1 MLEFAGNNY
10 IYLSKLKK
18 DKIRKI
24 RESEEGNA
32 PQAPALNAQNNSNK
46 MSIEND
52 EISKKLNKY
61 GQQNQNQQ
69 NIKEDNASDSSDDAY
84 LSVNFKDF
92 NIDLEN
98 SRINPLNMSNQ
109 NAAPDISF
117 KKAIDTNACVIRY
130 KDLQNQEPSISK
142 LYQCSK
148 CKAYL
153 NKYSKIDKSN
163 EGSTFDWT
171 CEFCSNLNKNL
182 NIQNDSFPK
191 NEIYEN
197 CLDLQEKVTISNE
210 DTSLIFCFDK
220 SGSMCQSYYIEENLK
235 QKFNRLFNKANKSHA
250 SLFDNYENV
259 TDFSNFDFN
268 KNNTNY
274 VSRLDLVKLSIEN
287 NIKSLLEHSPNVKV
301 GIVSFGSDIEV
312 KGDCLSNV
320 LKIKEKDMENE
331 KKIISIGEENTNLI
345 KNSIKQSSQ
354 SIIKSLRE
362 IEEEGST
369 ALGPA
374 VLLSLS
380 LLKNAKNGSR
390 IFLCTDGMSN
400 LGIGSLEE
408 NKEKAAE
415 FYTKIGNM
423 AKEKGIM
430 ISLITFEDSESEIY
444 ILKNMVELSGGE
456 IIRVN
461 PSQILEGFNDLL
473 ENNVIASDV
482 EVKLHLNKCMTFR
495 DEEKINMIN
504 DESTYYKKIGNAA
517 KETETYHELKF
528 KSSIKLAEYKDINF
542 DQLYNLIFQLELK
555 YKKTDGKRYIRVITQ
570 NLEVSDNKD
579 TVNKQAKMN
588 IISTLQSRK
597 SAKLAG
603 QGDLMQAQA
612 QIHVARNFLF
622 SNSNNNQ
629 NNQQIFQQ
637 FNRNMNSF
645 HNNMNMNNQMA
656 MSPNLF
662 QFHGGLFGNN
672 NNKNPN
678 HGGLFGN
685 INNMNSNHGGLF
697 GNNNNMNQN
706 HQSLFGNNNNMNQ
719 NHGGLFGNNN
729 NMNNTNHGGLF
740 GNMNNNMNNNMMMN
754 NMNNMNNNMM
764 MNNMNNNSDSLSA
777 QIFQIAHSSENQNNM
792 NFMRNQNNFS

>member
-24 RESEEGNA
+24 RDSEEGNA
-32 PQAPALNAQNNSNK
+32 PQAPSLNAQNNSNK
-46 MSIEND
+46 MSIESD
-52 EISKKLNKY
+52 DISKKLNKY

-69 NIKEDNASDSSDDAY
+69 NIKEDNASVSSDDAY

-130 KDLQNQEPSISK
+130 KEIQNQEPSISK
-142 LYQCSK
+142 FYQCSK

-153 NKYSKIDKSN
+153 NKYSKLSKSN
-163 EGSTFDWT
+163 EGNTFEWT
-171 CEFCSNLNKNL
+171 CEFCSNLNKDL

-191 NEIYEN
+191 NQIYEN
-197 CLDLQEKVTISNE
+197 CLDLQEKVNISNE
-210 DTSLIFCFDK
+210 DSSLIFCFDK
-220 SGSMCQSYYIEENLK
+220 SGSMCQSYYIEEKLK
-235 QKFNRLFNKANKSHA
+235 QKFNRLFNKANKAHA

-320 LKIKEKDMENE
+320 MKINEKDMDNE
-331 KKIISIGEENTNLI
+331 KRIISIGEENTNLI

-542 DQLYNLIFQLELK
+542 DELYNLIFQVELK

-603 QGDLMQAQA
+603 QGNLMQAQA
-612 QIHVARNFLF
+612 QIHAARNFLF

-629 NNQQIFQQ
+629 NNQLIFHQ
-637 FNRNMNSF
+637 FNSNMNSF
-645 HNNMNMNNQMA
+645 HNNMNMSNQMA

-662 QFHGGLFGNN
+662 QPHGGLFGNN
-672 NNKNPN
+672 N
-678 HGGLFGN
+678 
-685 INNMNSNHGGLF
+685 NNMNSNHGGLF
-697 GNNNNMNQN
+697 GNNNNMN
-706 HQSLFGNNNNMNQ
+706 S

-729 NMNNTNHGGLF
+729 NMNSNHGGLF
-740 GNMNNNMNNNMMMN
+740 GNMNNNMSNNMMLT
-754 NMNNMNNNMM
+754 NMNTNMNNNMM
-764 MNNMNNNSDSLSA
+764 ITHMNNNSDSLSA

-792 NFMRNQNNFS
+792 NFTRNQNNFS

>member
-10 IYLSKLKK
+10 IYLPKIKK

-24 RESEEGNA
+24 RQSEEGNA
-32 PQAPALNAQNNSNK
+32 PQAPALNAQSNLNK

-52 EISKKLNKY
+52 EMSKKLKQY
-61 GQQNQNQQ
+61 GQLNQNQQ
-69 NIKEDNASDSSDDAY
+69 KIKDDNASDSSDDAY

-130 KDLQNQEPSISK
+130 KNLQNNEQSISQF
-142 LYQCSK
+142 YQCSK
-148 CKAYL
+148 CQAYL
-153 NKYSKIDKSN
+153 NKYSKVIKSN
-163 EGSTFDWT
+163 LDNTFEWT

-182 NIQNDSFPK
+182 HIRDDAFPK
-191 NEIYEN
+191 DSIYEN
-197 CLDLQEKVTISNE
+197 CLDLKEKVTISNE

-235 QKFNRLFNKANKSHA
+235 KKFNRLFNKANKSHA

-287 NIKSLLEHSPNVKV
+287 NIKSLLENSPNVKV
-301 GIVSFGSDIEV
+301 GIVTFGSDIEV

-320 LKIKEKDMENE
+320 MRIKEKDMDNENR
-331 KKIISIGEENTNLI
+331 IISIGQENTNLI

-380 LLKNAKNGSR
+380 LLKNAKIGSR

-415 FYTKIGNM
+415 FYSKIGNM
-423 AKEKGIM
+423 AKEKGIV

-495 DEEKINMIN
+495 DEEKINMLN

-517 KETETYHELKF
+517 RETETYHELKF
-528 KSSIKLAEYKDINF
+528 KSSIKLAEYKDIDF
-542 DQLYNLIFQLELK
+542 DKLYNLIFQVELK

-588 IISTLQSRK
+588 IVSTLQSRK

-603 QGDLMQAQA
+603 QGNLMQAQA
-612 QIHVARNFLF
+612 QIHAARNFLF
-622 SNSNNNQ
+622 SNSNNNY
-629 NNQQIFQQ
+629 NNQQIFHQ

-645 HNNMNMNNQMA
+645 HNNMNMSNMMA
-656 MSPNLF
+656 MSPNF
-662 QFHGGLFGNN
+662 NQNKGGLFGNN
-672 NNKNPN
+672 N
-678 HGGLFGN
+678 
-685 INNMNSNHGGLF
+685 MNQGGLF
-697 GNNNNMNQN
+697 GNNNMNQ
-706 HQSLFGNNNNMNQ
+706 
-719 NHGGLFGNNN
+719 GGLFGNNN
-729 NMNNTNHGGLF
+729 MNQGGLF
-740 GNMNNNMNNNMMMN
+740 GNV
-754 NMNNMNNNMM
+754 NNNMM
-764 MNNMNNNSDSLSA
+764 MNNMNNNMSNQMMMTNMNNNMNNQMMMTNMNNNNNSDFLSA
-777 QIFQIAHSSENQNNM
+777 QIFQIAHASENQNN
-792 NFMRNQNNFS
+792 NIFQRSQNNHA

>member
-10 IYLSKLKK
+10 IYLPKIKK

-24 RESEEGNA
+24 RQSEEGNA
-32 PQAPALNAQNNSNK
+32 PQAPALNAQSNLNK

-52 EISKKLNKY
+52 EMSKKLKQY
-61 GQQNQNQQ
+61 GQLNQNQQ
-69 NIKEDNASDSSDDAY
+69 KIKDDNASDSSDDAY

-130 KDLQNQEPSISK
+130 KNLQNNEQSISQF
-142 LYQCSK
+142 YQCSK
-148 CKAYL
+148 CQAYL
-153 NKYSKIDKSN
+153 NKYSKVIKSN
-163 EGSTFDWT
+163 LDNTFEWT

-182 NIQNDSFPK
+182 HIRDDAFPK
-191 NEIYEN
+191 DSIYEN
-197 CLDLQEKVTISNE
+197 CLDLKEKVTISNE

-235 QKFNRLFNKANKSHA
+235 KKFNRLFNKANKSHA

-287 NIKSLLEHSPNVKV
+287 NIKSLLENSPNVKV
-301 GIVSFGSDIEV
+301 GIVTFGSDIEV

-320 LKIKEKDMENE
+320 MRIKEKDMDNENR
-331 KKIISIGEENTNLI
+331 IISIGQENTNLI

-380 LLKNAKNGSR
+380 LLKNAKIGSR

-423 AKEKGIM
+423 AKEKGIV

-517 KETETYHELKF
+517 RETETYHELKF
-528 KSSIKLAEYKDINF
+528 KSSIKLAEYKDIDF
-542 DQLYNLIFQLELK
+542 DKLYNLIFQVELK

-588 IISTLQSRK
+588 IVSTLQSRK

-603 QGDLMQAQA
+603 QGNLMQAQA
-612 QIHVARNFLF
+612 QIHAARNFLF
-622 SNSNNNQ
+622 SNSNNNY
-629 NNQQIFQQ
+629 NNQQIFHQ

-645 HNNMNMNNQMA
+645 HNNMNMNNMMA
-656 MSPNLF
+656 MSPNF
-662 QFHGGLFGNN
+662 NQNKGGLFGNN
-672 NNKNPN
+672 N
-678 HGGLFGN
+678 
-685 INNMNSNHGGLF
+685 MNQGGLF
-697 GNNNNMNQN
+697 GNNNMNQ
-706 HQSLFGNNNNMNQ
+706 
-719 NHGGLFGNNN
+719 GGLFGNV
-729 NMNNTNHGGLF
+729 
-740 GNMNNNMNNNMMMN
+740 
-754 NMNNMNNNMM
+754 NNNMM
-764 MNNMNNNSDSLSA
+764 MNNMNNNMSNQMMMTNMNNNMNNQMMMTNMNNNNNSDFLSA
-777 QIFQIAHSSENQNNM
+777 QIFQIAHASENQNN
-792 NFMRNQNNFS
+792 NIFQRSQNNHA

>member
-24 RESEEGNA
+24 RDSEEGNA
-32 PQAPALNAQNNSNK
+32 PQAPSLNAQNNSNK
-46 MSIEND
+46 MSIESD
-52 EISKKLNKY
+52 DISKKLNKY

-69 NIKEDNASDSSDDAY
+69 NIKEDNASVSSDDAY

-130 KDLQNQEPSISK
+130 KEIQNQEPSISK
-142 LYQCSK
+142 FYQCSK

-153 NKYSKIDKSN
+153 NKYSKLSKSN
-163 EGSTFDWT
+163 EGNTFEWT
-171 CEFCSNLNKNL
+171 CEFCSNLNKDL

-191 NEIYEN
+191 NQIYEN
-197 CLDLQEKVTISNE
+197 CLDLQEKVNISNE
-210 DTSLIFCFDK
+210 DSSLIFCFDK
-220 SGSMCQSYYIEENLK
+220 SGSMCQSYYIEEKLK
-235 QKFNRLFNKANKSHA
+235 QKFNRLFNKANKAHA

-320 LKIKEKDMENE
+320 MKINEKDMDNE
-331 KKIISIGEENTNLI
+331 KRIISIGEENTNLI

-542 DQLYNLIFQLELK
+542 DELYNLIFQVELK

-603 QGDLMQAQA
+603 QGNLMQAQA
-612 QIHVARNFLF
+612 QIHAARNFLF

-629 NNQQIFQQ
+629 NNQLIFHQ
-637 FNRNMNSF
+637 FNSNMNSF
-645 HNNMNMNNQMA
+645 HNNMNMSNQMA

-662 QFHGGLFGNN
+662 QPHAGLFGNN
-672 NNKNPN
+672 
-678 HGGLFGN
+678 
-685 INNMNSNHGGLF
+685 NNMNSNHGGLF
-697 GNNNNMNQN
+697 GNNNNMN
-706 HQSLFGNNNNMNQ
+706 S

-729 NMNNTNHGGLF
+729 HMNSNYGGGLF
-740 GNMNNNMNNNMMMN
+740 GNMNNNMSNNMMLT
-754 NMNNMNNNMM
+754 NMNTNMNNNMM
-764 MNNMNNNSDSLSA
+764 ITHMNNNSDSLSA

-792 NFMRNQNNFS
+792 NFTRNQNNFS

>member
-24 RESEEGNA
+24 RDSEEGNA
-32 PQAPALNAQNNSNK
+32 PQAPSLNAQNNSNK
-46 MSIEND
+46 MSIESD
-52 EISKKLNKY
+52 DISKKLNKY

-69 NIKEDNASDSSDDAY
+69 NIKEDNASVSSDDAY

-130 KDLQNQEPSISK
+130 KEIQNQEPSISK
-142 LYQCSK
+142 FYQCSK

-153 NKYSKIDKSN
+153 NKYSKLSKSN
-163 EGSTFDWT
+163 EGNTFEWT
-171 CEFCSNLNKNL
+171 CEFCSNLNKDL

-191 NEIYEN
+191 NQIYEN
-197 CLDLQEKVTISNE
+197 CLDLQEKVNISNE
-210 DTSLIFCFDK
+210 DSSLIFCFDK
-220 SGSMCQSYYIEENLK
+220 SGSMCQSYYIEEKLK
-235 QKFNRLFNKANKSHA
+235 QKFNRLFNKANKAHA

-320 LKIKEKDMENE
+320 MKINEKDMENE
-331 KKIISIGEENTNLI
+331 KRIISIGEENTNLI

-542 DQLYNLIFQLELK
+542 DELYNLIFQVELK

-603 QGDLMQAQA
+603 QGNLMQAQA
-612 QIHVARNFLF
+612 QIHAARNFLF

-629 NNQQIFQQ
+629 NNQLIFHQ
-637 FNRNMNSF
+637 FNSNMNSF
-645 HNNMNMNNQMA
+645 HNNMNMSNQMA

-662 QFHGGLFGNN
+662 QPHGGLFGNN
-672 NNKNPN
+672 N
-678 HGGLFGN
+678 
-685 INNMNSNHGGLF
+685 NNMNSNHGGLF
-697 GNNNNMNQN
+697 GNNNNMN
-706 HQSLFGNNNNMNQ
+706 S
-719 NHGGLFGNNN
+719 
-729 NMNNTNHGGLF
+729 NHGGLF
-740 GNMNNNMNNNMMMN
+740 GNMNNNMSNNMMLT
-754 NMNNMNNNMM
+754 NMNTNMNNNMM
-764 MNNMNNNSDSLSA
+764 ITHMNNNSDSLSA

-792 NFMRNQNNFS
+792 NFTRNQNNFS

>member
-24 RESEEGNA
+24 RDSEEGNA
-32 PQAPALNAQNNSNK
+32 PQAPSLNAQNNSNK
-46 MSIEND
+46 MSIESD
-52 EISKKLNKY
+52 DISKKLNKY

-69 NIKEDNASDSSDDAY
+69 NIKEDNASVSSDDAY

-130 KDLQNQEPSISK
+130 KEIQNQEPSISK
-142 LYQCSK
+142 FYQCSK

-153 NKYSKIDKSN
+153 NKYSKLSKSN
-163 EGSTFDWT
+163 EGNTFEWT
-171 CEFCSNLNKNL
+171 CEFCSNLNKDL

-191 NEIYEN
+191 NQIYEN
-197 CLDLQEKVTISNE
+197 CLDLQEKVNISNE
-210 DTSLIFCFDK
+210 DSSLIFCFDK
-220 SGSMCQSYYIEENLK
+220 SGSMCQSYFIEEKLK
-235 QKFNRLFNKANKSHA
+235 QKFNRLFNKANKAHA

-320 LKIKEKDMENE
+320 MKINEKDMENE
-331 KKIISIGEENTNLI
+331 KRIISIGEENTNLI

-542 DQLYNLIFQLELK
+542 DELYNLIFQVELK

-603 QGDLMQAQA
+603 QGNLMQAQA
-612 QIHVARNFLF
+612 QIHAARNFLF

-629 NNQQIFQQ
+629 NNQLIFHQ
-637 FNRNMNSF
+637 FNSNMNSF
-645 HNNMNMNNQMA
+645 HNNMNMSNQMA

-662 QFHGGLFGNN
+662 Q
-672 NNKNPN
+672 P
-678 HGGLFGN
+678 
-685 INNMNSNHGGLF
+685 HGGLF
-697 GNNNNMNQN
+697 GNNNNMN
-706 HQSLFGNNNNMNQ
+706 S
-719 NHGGLFGNNN
+719 
-729 NMNNTNHGGLF
+729 NHGGLF
-740 GNMNNNMNNNMMMN
+740 GNMNNNMNNNMMLT
-754 NMNNMNNNMM
+754 NMNTNMNNNMM
-764 MNNMNNNSDSLSA
+764 ITHMNNNSDSLSA

-792 NFMRNQNNFS
+792 NFTRNQNNFS

>member
-24 RESEEGNA
+24 RDSEEGNA
-32 PQAPALNAQNNSNK
+32 PQAPSLNAQNNSNK
-46 MSIEND
+46 MSIESD
-52 EISKKLNKY
+52 DISKKLNKY

-69 NIKEDNASDSSDDAY
+69 NIKEDNASVSSDDAY

-130 KDLQNQEPSISK
+130 KEIQNQEPSISK
-142 LYQCSK
+142 FYQCSK

-153 NKYSKIDKSN
+153 NKYSKLSKSN
-163 EGSTFDWT
+163 EGNTFEWT
-171 CEFCSNLNKNL
+171 CEFCSNLNKDL

-191 NEIYEN
+191 NQIYEN
-197 CLDLQEKVTISNE
+197 CLDLQEKVNISNE
-210 DTSLIFCFDK
+210 DSSLIFCFDK
-220 SGSMCQSYYIEENLK
+220 SGSMCQSYYIEEKLK
-235 QKFNRLFNKANKSHA
+235 QKFNRLFNKANKAHA

-320 LKIKEKDMENE
+320 MKINEKDMDNE
-331 KKIISIGEENTNLI
+331 KRIISIGEENTNLI

-542 DQLYNLIFQLELK
+542 DELYNLIFQVELK

-603 QGDLMQAQA
+603 QGNLMQAQA
-612 QIHVARNFLF
+612 QIHAARNFLF

-629 NNQQIFQQ
+629 NNQLIFHQ
-637 FNRNMNSF
+637 FNSNMNSF
-645 HNNMNMNNQMA
+645 HNNMNMSNQMA

-662 QFHGGLFGNN
+662 QPHGGLFGNN
-672 NNKNPN
+672 N
-678 HGGLFGN
+678 
-685 INNMNSNHGGLF
+685 NNMNSNHGGLF
-697 GNNNNMNQN
+697 GNNNNMN
-706 HQSLFGNNNNMNQ
+706 S
-719 NHGGLFGNNN
+719 
-729 NMNNTNHGGLF
+729 NHGGLF
-740 GNMNNNMNNNMMMN
+740 GNMNNNMSNNMMLT
-754 NMNNMNNNMM
+754 NMNTNMNNNMM
-764 MNNMNNNSDSLSA
+764 ITHMNNNSDSLSA

-792 NFMRNQNNFS
+792 NFTRNQNNFS

>member
-10 IYLSKLKK
+10 IYLPKIKK

-24 RESEEGNA
+24 RQSEEGNA
-32 PQAPALNAQNNSNK
+32 PQAPALNAQSNLNK

-52 EISKKLNKY
+52 EMSKKLKQY
-61 GQQNQNQQ
+61 GQLNQNQQ
-69 NIKEDNASDSSDDAY
+69 KIKDDNASDSSDDAY

-130 KDLQNQEPSISK
+130 KNLQNNEQSISQF
-142 LYQCSK
+142 YQCSK
-148 CKAYL
+148 CQAYL
-153 NKYSKIDKSN
+153 NKYSKVIKSN
-163 EGSTFDWT
+163 LDNTFEWT

-182 NIQNDSFPK
+182 HIRDDAFPK
-191 NEIYEN
+191 DSIYEN
-197 CLDLQEKVTISNE
+197 CLDLKEKVTISNE

-235 QKFNRLFNKANKSHA
+235 KKFNRLFNKANKSHA

-287 NIKSLLEHSPNVKV
+287 NIKSLLENSPNVKV
-301 GIVSFGSDIEV
+301 GIVTFGSDIEV

-320 LKIKEKDMENE
+320 MRIKEKDMDNENR
-331 KKIISIGEENTNLI
+331 IISIGQENTNLI

-380 LLKNAKNGSR
+380 LLKNAKIGSR

-423 AKEKGIM
+423 AKEKGIV

-517 KETETYHELKF
+517 RETETYHELKF
-528 KSSIKLAEYKDINF
+528 KSSIKLAEYKDIDF
-542 DQLYNLIFQLELK
+542 DKLYNLIFQVELK

-588 IISTLQSRK
+588 IVSTLQSRK

-603 QGDLMQAQA
+603 QGNLMQAQA
-612 QIHVARNFLF
+612 QIHAARNFLF
-622 SNSNNNQ
+622 SNSNNNY
-629 NNQQIFQQ
+629 NNQQIFHQ

-645 HNNMNMNNQMA
+645 HNNMNMNNMMA
-656 MSPNLF
+656 MSPNF
-662 QFHGGLFGNN
+662 NQNKGGLFGNN
-672 NNKNPN
+672 N
-678 HGGLFGN
+678 
-685 INNMNSNHGGLF
+685 MNQGGLF
-697 GNNNNMNQN
+697 GNNNMNQ
-706 HQSLFGNNNNMNQ
+706 
-719 NHGGLFGNNN
+719 GGLFGNNN
-729 NMNNTNHGGLF
+729 MNQGGLF
-740 GNMNNNMNNNMMMN
+740 GNV
-754 NMNNMNNNMM
+754 NNNMM
-764 MNNMNNNSDSLSA
+764 MNNMNNNMSNQMMMTNMNNNMNNQMMMTNMNNNNNSDFLSA
-777 QIFQIAHSSENQNNM
+777 QIFQIAHASENQNN
-792 NFMRNQNNFS
+792 NIFQRSQNNHA

>member
-24 RESEEGNA
+24 RDSEEGNA
-32 PQAPALNAQNNSNK
+32 PQAPSLNAQNNSNK
-46 MSIEND
+46 MSIESD
-52 EISKKLNKY
+52 DISKKLNKY

-69 NIKEDNASDSSDDAY
+69 NIKEDNASVSSDDAY

-130 KDLQNQEPSISK
+130 KEIQNQEPSISK
-142 LYQCSK
+142 FYQCSK

-153 NKYSKIDKSN
+153 NKYSKLSKSN
-163 EGSTFDWT
+163 EGNTFEWT
-171 CEFCSNLNKNL
+171 CEFCSNLNKDL

-191 NEIYEN
+191 NQIYEN
-197 CLDLQEKVTISNE
+197 CLDLQEKVNISNE
-210 DTSLIFCFDK
+210 DSSLIFCFDK
-220 SGSMCQSYYIEENLK
+220 SGSMCQSYYIEEKLK
-235 QKFNRLFNKANKSHA
+235 QKFNRLFNKANKAHA

-320 LKIKEKDMENE
+320 MKINEKDMDNE
-331 KKIISIGEENTNLI
+331 KRIISIGEENTNLI

-542 DQLYNLIFQLELK
+542 DELYNLIFQVELK

-603 QGDLMQAQA
+603 QGNLMQAQA
-612 QIHVARNFLF
+612 QIHAARNFLF

-629 NNQQIFQQ
+629 NNQLIFHQ
-637 FNRNMNSF
+637 FNSNMNSF
-645 HNNMNMNNQMA
+645 HNNMNMSNQMA

-662 QFHGGLFGNN
+662 QPNAGLFGNN
-672 NNKNPN
+672 
-678 HGGLFGN
+678 
-685 INNMNSNHGGLF
+685 NNMNSNHGGLF
-697 GNNNNMNQN
+697 GNNNHMNSN
-706 HQSLFGNNNNMNQ
+706 YG
-719 NHGGLFGNNN
+719 
-729 NMNNTNHGGLF
+729 GGLF
-740 GNMNNNMNNNMMMN
+740 GNMNNNMSNNMMLT
-754 NMNNMNNNMM
+754 NMNTNMNNNMM
-764 MNNMNNNSDSLSA
+764 ITHMNNNSDSLSA

-792 NFMRNQNNFS
+792 NFTRNQNNFS

>member
-24 RESEEGNA
+24 RDSEEGNA
-32 PQAPALNAQNNSNK
+32 PQAPSLNAQNNSNK
-46 MSIEND
+46 MSIESD
-52 EISKKLNKY
+52 DISKKLNKY

-69 NIKEDNASDSSDDAY
+69 NIKEDNASVSSDDAY

-130 KDLQNQEPSISK
+130 KEIQNQEPSISK
-142 LYQCSK
+142 FYQCSK

-153 NKYSKIDKSN
+153 NKYSKLSKSN
-163 EGSTFDWT
+163 EGNTFEWT
-171 CEFCSNLNKNL
+171 CEFCSNLNKDL

-191 NEIYEN
+191 NQIYEN
-197 CLDLQEKVTISNE
+197 CLDLQEKVNISNE
-210 DTSLIFCFDK
+210 DSSLIFCFDK
-220 SGSMCQSYYIEENLK
+220 SGSMCQSYYIEEKLK
-235 QKFNRLFNKANKSHA
+235 QKFNRLFNKANKAHA

-320 LKIKEKDMENE
+320 MKINEKDMENE
-331 KKIISIGEENTNLI
+331 KRIISIGEENTNLI

-542 DQLYNLIFQLELK
+542 DELYNLIFQVELK

-603 QGDLMQAQA
+603 QGNLMQAQA
-612 QIHVARNFLF
+612 QIHAARNFLF

-629 NNQQIFQQ
+629 NNQLIFHQ
-637 FNRNMNSF
+637 FNSNMNSF
-645 HNNMNMNNQMA
+645 HNNMNMSNQMA

-662 QFHGGLFGNN
+662 QPNAGLFGNN
-672 NNKNPN
+672 
-678 HGGLFGN
+678 
-685 INNMNSNHGGLF
+685 NNMNSNHGGLF
-697 GNNNNMNQN
+697 GNNNNMNSN
-706 HQSLFGNNNNMNQ
+706 YG
-719 NHGGLFGNNN
+719 
-729 NMNNTNHGGLF
+729 GGLF
-740 GNMNNNMNNNMMMN
+740 GNMNT
-754 NMNNMNNNMM
+754 
-764 MNNMNNNSDSLSA
+764 
-777 QIFQIAHSSENQNNM
+777 IIA
-792 NFMRNQNNFS
+792 

>member
-10 IYLSKLKK
+10 IYLPKIKK

-24 RESEEGNA
+24 RQSEEGNA
-32 PQAPALNAQNNSNK
+32 PQAPALNAQSNLNK

-52 EISKKLNKY
+52 EMSKKLKQY
-61 GQQNQNQQ
+61 GQLNQNQQ
-69 NIKEDNASDSSDDAY
+69 QIKDDNASDSSDDAY

-130 KDLQNQEPSISK
+130 KNLQNNEQSISQF
-142 LYQCSK
+142 YQCSK
-148 CKAYL
+148 CQAYL
-153 NKYSKIDKSN
+153 NKYSKVIKSN
-163 EGSTFDWT
+163 LDNTFEWT

-182 NIQNDSFPK
+182 HIRDDAFPK
-191 NEIYEN
+191 DSIYEN
-197 CLDLQEKVTISNE
+197 CLDLKEKVTISNE

-235 QKFNRLFNKANKSHA
+235 KKFNRLFNKANKSHA

-287 NIKSLLEHSPNVKV
+287 NIKSLLENSPNVKV
-301 GIVSFGSDIEV
+301 GIVTFGSDIEV

-320 LKIKEKDMENE
+320 LRIKEKDMDNENR
-331 KKIISIGEENTNLI
+331 IISIGQENTNLI
-345 KNSIKQSSQ
+345 KNSIIQSSQ

-380 LLKNAKNGSR
+380 LLKNAKIGSR

-423 AKEKGIM
+423 AKEKGIV

-482 EVKLHLNKCMTFR
+482 EVKIHLNKCMTFR
-495 DEEKINMIN
+495 DEEKINMLN

-517 KETETYHELKF
+517 RETETYHELKF
-528 KSSIKLAEYKDINF
+528 KSSIKLAEYKDIDF
-542 DQLYNLIFQLELK
+542 DKLYNLIFQVELK

-588 IISTLQSRK
+588 IVSTLQSRK

-603 QGDLMQAQA
+603 QGNLMQAQA
-612 QIHVARNFLF
+612 QIHAARNFLF
-622 SNSNNNQ
+622 SNSNNNY
-629 NNQQIFQQ
+629 NNQQIFHQ

-645 HNNMNMNNQMA
+645 HNNMNMNNMMA
-656 MSPNLF
+656 MSPNF
-662 QFHGGLFGNN
+662 NQNKGGLFGNN
-672 NNKNPN
+672 N
-678 HGGLFGN
+678 
-685 INNMNSNHGGLF
+685 MNQGGLF
-697 GNNNNMNQN
+697 GNNNMNQ
-706 HQSLFGNNNNMNQ
+706 
-719 NHGGLFGNNN
+719 GGLFGNNN
-729 NMNNTNHGGLF
+729 MNQGGLF
-740 GNMNNNMNNNMMMN
+740 GNV
-754 NMNNMNNNMM
+754 NNNMM
-764 MNNMNNNSDSLSA
+764 MNNMNNNMSNQMMMTNMNNNMNNQMMMTNMNNNNNSDFLSA
-777 QIFQIAHSSENQNNM
+777 QIFQIAHASENQNN
-792 NFMRNQNNFS
+792 NIFQRSQNNHA

>member
-1 MLEFAGNNY
+1 M
-10 IYLSKLKK
+10 
-18 DKIRKI
+18 
-24 RESEEGNA
+24 
-32 PQAPALNAQNNSNK
+32 
-46 MSIEND
+46 
-52 EISKKLNKY
+52 
-61 GQQNQNQQ
+61 
-69 NIKEDNASDSSDDAY
+69 
-84 LSVNFKDF
+84 
-92 NIDLEN
+92 
-98 SRINPLNMSNQ
+98 
-109 NAAPDISF
+109 
-117 KKAIDTNACVIRY
+117 
-130 KDLQNQEPSISK
+130 
-142 LYQCSK
+142 
-148 CKAYL
+148 
-153 NKYSKIDKSN
+153 
-163 EGSTFDWT
+163 
-171 CEFCSNLNKNL
+171 
-182 NIQNDSFPK
+182 
-191 NEIYEN
+191 
-197 CLDLQEKVTISNE
+197 
-210 DTSLIFCFDK
+210 
-220 SGSMCQSYYIEENLK
+220 
-235 QKFNRLFNKANKSHA
+235 
-250 SLFDNYENV
+250 FDNYENI
-259 TDFSNFDFN
+259 TDFTNFDFN

-320 LKIKEKDMENE
+320 MRIKEKDMNNEN
-331 KKIISIGEENTNLI
+331 KIISIGEENTNLI
-345 KNSIKQSSQ
+345 KNSIKQSSE

-380 LLKNAKNGSR
+380 LLKNAKIGSR

-408 NKEKAAE
+408 NKEKAKE

-423 AKEKGIM
+423 AKEKGVV

-482 EVKLHLNKCMTFR
+482 EVKLNLNKCMTFR

-504 DESTYYKKIGNAA
+504 DESTYSKKIGNAA

-528 KSSIKLAEYKDINF
+528 KSSIKLAEYKDIDF
-542 DQLYNLIFQLELK
+542 DKLDNLVFQVEIK
-555 YKKTDGKRYIRVITQ
+555 YKKTDGKKYIRVITQ

-579 TVNKQAKMN
+579 MVNKQAKMN

-603 QGDLMQAQA
+603 QGNLMDAQA

-622 SNSNNNQ
+622 SNSNLNQ
-629 NNQQIFQQ
+629 NNQQIFHQ

-656 MSPNLF
+656 MSPIQNY
-662 QFHGGLFGNN
+662 
-672 NNKNPN
+672 
-678 HGGLFGN
+678 
-685 INNMNSNHGGLF
+685 NHGGLF
-697 GNNNNMNQN
+697 GNNMNMMNNNNNLFGGMFNMNQN
-706 HQSLFGNNNNMNQ
+706 Q
-719 NHGGLFGNNN
+719 GLFGNSNK
-729 NMNNTNHGGLF
+729 
-740 GNMNNNMNNNMMMN
+740 NMNNNMM
-754 NMNNMNNNMM
+754 MNNMNNNMM
-764 MNNMNNNSDSLSA
+764 MNNMNNNMMMNNNMNNNSDYLSA
-777 QIFQIAHSSENQNNM
+777 QIFQIANSSENQNNI
-792 NFMRNQNNFS
+792 NFQRTLNNNS

>member
-24 RESEEGNA
+24 RDSEEGNA
-32 PQAPALNAQNNSNK
+32 PQAPSLNAQNNSNK
-46 MSIEND
+46 MSVESD
-52 EISKKLNKY
+52 DISKKLNKY

-69 NIKEDNASDSSDDAY
+69 NIKEDNASVSSDDAY

-130 KDLQNQEPSISK
+130 KEIQNQEPSISK
-142 LYQCSK
+142 FYQCSK

-153 NKYSKIDKSN
+153 NKYSKLSKSN
-163 EGSTFDWT
+163 EGNTFEWT
-171 CEFCSNLNKNL
+171 CEFCSNLNKDL

-191 NEIYEN
+191 NQIYEN
-197 CLDLQEKVTISNE
+197 CLDLQEKVNISNE
-210 DTSLIFCFDK
+210 DSSLIFCFDK
-220 SGSMCQSYYIEENLK
+220 SGSMCQSYYIEEKLK
-235 QKFNRLFNKANKSHA
+235 QKFNRLFNKANKAHA

-320 LKIKEKDMENE
+320 MKINEKDMDNE
-331 KKIISIGEENTNLI
+331 KRIISIGEENTNLI

-542 DQLYNLIFQLELK
+542 DELYNLIFQVELK

-603 QGDLMQAQA
+603 QGNLMQAQA
-612 QIHVARNFLF
+612 QIHAARNFLF

-629 NNQQIFQQ
+629 NNQLIFHQ

-645 HNNMNMNNQMA
+645 HNNMNMSNQMA

-662 QFHGGLFGNN
+662 QPNAGLFGNN
-672 NNKNPN
+672 
-678 HGGLFGN
+678 
-685 INNMNSNHGGLF
+685 NNMNSNHGGLF
-697 GNNNNMNQN
+697 GNNNNMN
-706 HQSLFGNNNNMNQ
+706 S

-729 NMNNTNHGGLF
+729 NMNSNHGGLFGNNNHMNSNYGGGLF
-740 GNMNNNMNNNMMMN
+740 GNMNNNMSNNMMLT
-754 NMNNMNNNMM
+754 NMNTNMNNNMM
-764 MNNMNNNSDSLSA
+764 ITHMNNNSDSLSA

-792 NFMRNQNNFS
+792 NFTRNQNNFS

>member
-24 RESEEGNA
+24 RDSEEGNA
-32 PQAPALNAQNNSNK
+32 PQAPSLNAQNNSNK
-46 MSIEND
+46 MSIESD
-52 EISKKLNKY
+52 DISKKLNKY

-69 NIKEDNASDSSDDAY
+69 NIKEDNASVSSDDAY

-130 KDLQNQEPSISK
+130 KEIQNQEPSISK
-142 LYQCSK
+142 FYQCSK

-153 NKYSKIDKSN
+153 NKYSKLSKSN
-163 EGSTFDWT
+163 EGNTFEWT
-171 CEFCSNLNKNL
+171 CEFCSNLNKDL

-191 NEIYEN
+191 NQIYEN
-197 CLDLQEKVTISNE
+197 CLDLQEKVNISNE
-210 DTSLIFCFDK
+210 DSSLIFCFDK
-220 SGSMCQSYYIEENLK
+220 SGSMCQSYYIEEKLK
-235 QKFNRLFNKANKSHA
+235 QKFNRLFNKANKAHA

-320 LKIKEKDMENE
+320 MKINEKDMDNE
-331 KKIISIGEENTNLI
+331 KRIISIGEENTNLI

-542 DQLYNLIFQLELK
+542 DELYNLIFQVELK

-603 QGDLMQAQA
+603 QGNLMQAQA
-612 QIHVARNFLF
+612 QIHAARNFLF

-629 NNQQIFQQ
+629 NNQLIFHQ
-637 FNRNMNSF
+637 FNSNMNSF
-645 HNNMNMNNQMA
+645 HNNMNMSNQMA

-662 QFHGGLFGNN
+662 QPHGGLFGNN
-672 NNKNPN
+672 
-678 HGGLFGN
+678 
-685 INNMNSNHGGLF
+685 NNMNSNHGGLF
-697 GNNNNMNQN
+697 GNMNNNM
-706 HQSLFGNNNNMNQ
+706 SNNMM
-719 NHGGLFGNNN
+719 LT
-729 NMNNTNHGGLF
+729 NMNT
-740 GNMNNNMNNNMMMN
+740 NMNNNMMITH
-754 NMNNMNNNMM
+754 
-764 MNNMNNNSDSLSA
+764 MNNNSDSLSA

-792 NFMRNQNNFS
+792 NFTRNQNNFS

>member
-1 MLEFAGNNY
+1 MLEFAGNKY

-18 DKIRKI
+18 NKIKKI

-32 PQAPALNAQNNSNK
+32 PQAPALNAQGNLNK
-46 MSIEND
+46 MNIEND
-52 EISKKLNKY
+52 EMSKKLKQY
-61 GQQNQNQQ
+61 GQMNQNQQ
-69 NIKEDNASDSSDDAY
+69 KGKDDNASDSSDDAY
-84 LSVNFKDF
+84 LSVNFKNF

-98 SRINPLNMSNQ
+98 SRINPLNQSNQ
-109 NAAPDISF
+109 DAAPDINF

-130 KDLQNQEPSISK
+130 KDLEKQELSISK

-153 NKYSKIDKSN
+153 NKYSKIIKSN
-163 EGSTFDWT
+163 NGNTYEWT

-182 NIQNDSFPK
+182 NIQHESFPK
-191 NEIYEN
+191 EQVYEN
-197 CLDLQEKVTISNE
+197 CLELNKKVNISDE

-235 QKFNRLFNKANKSHA
+235 KKFNKIFNKANKYHA
-250 SLFDNYENV
+250 SLFDNYENI
-259 TDFSNFDFN
+259 TDFTNFDFN

-320 LKIKEKDMENE
+320 MRIKEKDMNNEN
-331 KKIISIGEENTNLI
+331 KIISIGEENTNLI
-345 KNSIKQSSQ
+345 KNSIKQSSE

-380 LLKNAKNGSR
+380 LLKNAKIGSR

-408 NKEKAAE
+408 NKEKAKE

-423 AKEKGIM
+423 AKEKGVV

-482 EVKLHLNKCMTFR
+482 EVKLNLNKCMTFR

-504 DESTYYKKIGNAA
+504 DESTYSKKIGNAA

-528 KSSIKLAEYKDINF
+528 KSSIKLAEYKDIDF
-542 DQLYNLIFQLELK
+542 DKLDNLVFQVEIK
-555 YKKTDGKRYIRVITQ
+555 YKKTDGKKYIRVITQ

-579 TVNKQAKMN
+579 MVNKQAKMN

-603 QGDLMQAQA
+603 QGNLMDAQA

-622 SNSNNNQ
+622 SNSNLNQ
-629 NNQQIFQQ
+629 NNQQIFHQ

-656 MSPNLF
+656 MSPIQNY
-662 QFHGGLFGNN
+662 
-672 NNKNPN
+672 
-678 HGGLFGN
+678 
-685 INNMNSNHGGLF
+685 NHGGLF
-697 GNNNNMNQN
+697 GNNMNMMNNNNNLFGGMFNMNQN
-706 HQSLFGNNNNMNQ
+706 Q
-719 NHGGLFGNNN
+719 GLFGNSNK
-729 NMNNTNHGGLF
+729 
-740 GNMNNNMNNNMMMN
+740 NMNNNMM
-754 NMNNMNNNMM
+754 MNNMNNNMM
-764 MNNMNNNSDSLSA
+764 MNNMNMMNNNMNNNSDYLSA
-777 QIFQIAHSSENQNNM
+777 QIFQIANSSENQNNI
-792 NFMRNQNNFS
+792 NFQRTLNNNS

>member
-32 PQAPALNAQNNSNK
+32 PQAPSLNAQNNSNK
-46 MSIEND
+46 MSIESD
-52 EISKKLNKY
+52 DISKKLNKY

-69 NIKEDNASDSSDDAY
+69 NIKEDNASVSSDDAY

-130 KDLQNQEPSISK
+130 KEIQNQEPSISK
-142 LYQCSK
+142 FYQCSK

-153 NKYSKIDKSN
+153 NKYSKLSKSN
-163 EGSTFDWT
+163 EGNTFEWT
-171 CEFCSNLNKNL
+171 CEFCSNLNKDL

-191 NEIYEN
+191 NQIYEN
-197 CLDLQEKVTISNE
+197 CLDLQEKVNISNE
-210 DTSLIFCFDK
+210 DSSLIFCFDK
-220 SGSMCQSYYIEENLK
+220 SGSMCQSYYIEEKLK
-235 QKFNRLFNKANKSHA
+235 QKFNRLFNKANKAHA

-320 LKIKEKDMENE
+320 MKINEKDMDNE
-331 KKIISIGEENTNLI
+331 KRIISIGEENTNLI

-542 DQLYNLIFQLELK
+542 DELYNLIFQVELK

-603 QGDLMQAQA
+603 QGNLMQAQA
-612 QIHVARNFLF
+612 QIHAARNFLF

-629 NNQQIFQQ
+629 NNQLIFHQ
-637 FNRNMNSF
+637 FNSNMNSF
-645 HNNMNMNNQMA
+645 HNNMNMSNQMA

-662 QFHGGLFGNN
+662 QPHGGLFGNN
-672 NNKNPN
+672 N
-678 HGGLFGN
+678 
-685 INNMNSNHGGLF
+685 NNMNSNHGGLF
-697 GNNNNMNQN
+697 GNNNNMN
-706 HQSLFGNNNNMNQ
+706 S

-729 NMNNTNHGGLF
+729 NMNSNYGGGLF
-740 GNMNNNMNNNMMMN
+740 GNMNNNMSNNMMLT
-754 NMNNMNNNMM
+754 NMNTNMNNNMM
-764 MNNMNNNSDSLSA
+764 ITHMNNNSDSLSA

-792 NFMRNQNNFS
+792 NFTRNQNNFS

>member
-10 IYLSKLKK
+10 IYLPKIKK

-24 RESEEGNA
+24 RQSEEGNA
-32 PQAPALNAQNNSNK
+32 PQAPALNAQSNLNK

-52 EISKKLNKY
+52 EMSKKLKQY
-61 GQQNQNQQ
+61 GQLNQNQQ
-69 NIKEDNASDSSDDAY
+69 KIKDDNASDSSDDAY

-130 KDLQNQEPSISK
+130 KNLQNNEQSISQF
-142 LYQCSK
+142 YQCSK
-148 CKAYL
+148 CQAYL
-153 NKYSKIDKSN
+153 NKYSKVIKSN
-163 EGSTFDWT
+163 LDNTFEWT

-182 NIQNDSFPK
+182 HIRDDAFPK
-191 NEIYEN
+191 NSIYEN
-197 CLDLQEKVTISNE
+197 CLDLKEKVTISDE

-235 QKFNRLFNKANKSHA
+235 KKFNRLFNKANKSHA

-287 NIKSLLEHSPNVKV
+287 NIKSLLENSPNVKV
-301 GIVSFGSDIEV
+301 GIVTFGSDIEV

-320 LKIKEKDMENE
+320 MRIKEKDMDNENR
-331 KKIISIGEENTNLI
+331 IISIGQENTNLI

-380 LLKNAKNGSR
+380 LLKNAKIGSR

-423 AKEKGIM
+423 AKEKGIV

-517 KETETYHELKF
+517 RETETYHELKF
-528 KSSIKLAEYKDINF
+528 KSSIKLAEYKDIDF
-542 DQLYNLIFQLELK
+542 DKLYNLIFQVELK

-588 IISTLQSRK
+588 IVSTLQSRK

-603 QGDLMQAQA
+603 QGNLMQAQA
-612 QIHVARNFLF
+612 QIHAARNFLF
-622 SNSNNNQ
+622 SNSNNNY
-629 NNQQIFQQ
+629 NNQQIFHQ

-645 HNNMNMNNQMA
+645 HNNMNMNNMMA
-656 MSPNLF
+656 MSPNF
-662 QFHGGLFGNN
+662 NQNKGGLFGNN
-672 NNKNPN
+672 N
-678 HGGLFGN
+678 
-685 INNMNSNHGGLF
+685 MNQGGLF
-697 GNNNNMNQN
+697 GNNNMNQ
-706 HQSLFGNNNNMNQ
+706 
-719 NHGGLFGNNN
+719 GGLFGNNN
-729 NMNNTNHGGLF
+729 MNQGGLF
-740 GNMNNNMNNNMMMN
+740 GNV
-754 NMNNMNNNMM
+754 NNNMM
-764 MNNMNNNSDSLSA
+764 MNNMNNNMSNQMMMTNMNNNMNNQMMMTNMNNNNNSDLLSA
-777 QIFQIAHSSENQNNM
+777 QIFQIAHASENQNN
-792 NFMRNQNNFS
+792 NTFQRSQNNHA

>member
-46 MSIEND
+46 MSIESD

-69 NIKEDNASDSSDDAY
+69 KNKEDNASDSSDDAY

-130 KDLQNQEPSISK
+130 KDLQNQEQSISK

-153 NKYSKIDKSN
+153 NKYSKVKKSN
-163 EGSTFDWT
+163 EGNTFEWT
-171 CEFCSNLNKNL
+171 CEFCSNMNKNI

-191 NEIYEN
+191 NQIYEN
-197 CLDLQEKVTISNE
+197 CLDLQEKVSISNE

-220 SGSMCQSYYIEENLK
+220 SGSMCQSYYIEEKLK
-235 QKFNRLFNKANKSHA
+235 QKFNRLFNKANKTHA
-250 SLFDNYENV
+250 SLFDNYENI

-320 LKIKEKDMENE
+320 MRIKEKDMENE
-331 KKIISIGEENTNLI
+331 KRIISIGEENTNLI

-542 DQLYNLIFQLELK
+542 DQLYNLIFQVEFK

-622 SNSNNNQ
+622 NNSNNNQ

-645 HNNMNMNNQMA
+645 HNNMNMNNQIA
-656 MSPNLF
+656 VIP
-662 QFHGGLFGNN
+662 
-672 NNKNPN
+672 
-678 HGGLFGN
+678 
-685 INNMNSNHGGLF
+685 
-697 GNNNNMNQN
+697 
-706 HQSLFGNNNNMNQ
+706 NMNQ

-729 NMNNTNHGGLF
+729 NMSLF
-740 GNMNNNMNNNMMMN
+740 GNMNSSMNNNMMMANMNMNNNMNMNMNNNMMMT
-754 NMNNMNNNMM
+754 
-764 MNNMNNNSDSLSA
+764 NMNNNSDSLSA

-792 NFMRNQNNFS
+792 NFMRSQNNNNFS